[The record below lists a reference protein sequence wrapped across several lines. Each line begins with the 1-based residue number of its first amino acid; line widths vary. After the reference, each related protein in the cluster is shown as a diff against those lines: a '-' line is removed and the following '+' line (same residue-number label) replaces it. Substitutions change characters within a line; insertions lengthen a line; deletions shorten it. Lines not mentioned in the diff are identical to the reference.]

1 MRTSPFLLIALVLAG
16 QAYAN
21 MIPLSGV
28 RSVSASGIAGRISG
42 GGQSSYSETQ
52 SLSGP
57 LGTFNGNVGGSADRT
72 DLLPVPEFYGHMGS
86 YHADSRASQT
96 STITADEIS
105 VSASLGGSTMVS
117 WAGPYGPADS
127 WASSI
132 FEVSFN
138 VSTPL
143 EYQLAVSRSFGY
155 HDMPFPHFE
164 FFLSSTNYGKIL
176 DNFSLSSPLFFPGP
190 FSGILLP
197 GAYTLRFNA
206 DIYAV
211 ADPHGDF
218 KLADYSMNLR
228 VAPVPDAGSTLTLLG
243 LALCAIGGIS
253 RKLNLA

>member
-1 MRTSPFLLIALVLAG
+1 MRTSPFLSIALILAG

-72 DLLPVPEFYGHMGS
+72 DLLPVPEFYGYMGS

-96 STITADEIS
+96 STITVDQIS
-105 VSASLGGSTMVS
+105 VSASLRGSTLVS
-117 WAGPYGPADS
+117 LAGPYGPAS
-127 WASSI
+127 SLASSI
-132 FEVSFN
+132 FEVSFI
-138 VSTPL
+138 VLDVL
-143 EYQLAVSRSFGY
+143 EYELAESHAGSF
-155 HDMPFPHFE
+155 HDLPVPHFD
-164 FFLSSTNYGKIL
+164 FLFTSTNHGNIL
-176 DNFSLSSPLFFPGP
+176 GATNFFGANHL
-190 FSGILLP
+190 SGILLP
-197 GAYTLRFNA
+197 DVYTLRFNA
-206 DIYAV
+206 DISTV
-211 ADPHGDF
+211 PDPLGDF
-218 KLADYSMNLR
+218 KQADYSLNFR

-243 LALCAIGGIS
+243 LALCVIGGIS